1 MAIIASEKPMMNHRT
16 RTRNLLQSDRT
27 RSVAF
32 IAPALSDTSTPFLES
47 SITLRLELSVPFV
60 VSRFATGVRS
70 LGASTTNVVD
80 RRSPMR
86 SAPGAAQQHR
96 EASCRDHPPSPC
108 NLRRSRGARFWRAF
122 GPQSSLCLFTTDHWG
137 NDAREEFDPL
147 FLVEGDARRLVGR
160 NPERDG
166 E

>member
-1 MAIIASEKPMMNHRT
+1 VLATAHLSCGRNVDTLEAVLAGIGPRRRTSWTARRWQRTRGERRGLARRGVSPMAIIASEKPMMNHRT

-108 NLRRSRGARFWRAF
+108 NL
-122 GPQSSLCLFTTDHWG
+122 
-137 NDAREEFDPL
+137 
-147 FLVEGDARRLVGR
+147 
-160 NPERDG
+160 
-166 E
+166 